1 LADGDPA
8 AGQKMGIDGFDRQMA
23 RSSRASRWIGGAS
36 LEEEGV
42 AGVADSDRFGRGGQR
57 ELVVGAAVTEDLPT
71 VPTVV
76 LERETRE
83 KNVDIVVCADGR
95 TLSAEG
101 TESLIHLLSVE

>member
-1 LADGDPA
+1 
-8 AGQKMGIDGFDRQMA
+8 MGIDGFDRQMA

-76 LERETRE
+76 LSSR
-83 KNVDIVVCADGR
+83 DGELLL
-95 TLSAEG
+95 TQLAVAG
-101 TESLIHLLSVE
+101 LLVLQPHLTPLKQHSDSQFLPPFT